1 MGLNNSS
8 ENFVNNELV
17 IRFDLTTITDVAQKE
32 KELTIDEL
40 QKVFHPADAS
50 YGKLKT
56 TYYYTEN
63 NGELYGNDDVVQIYN
78 VTPQNGKIKFTL
90 TGIGTYNLSIGK
102 EYLVNRQD
110 TFKLHAITDFRYN
123 YDGIKLTLRKKNK
136 PKNNTTSSSTTSLND
151 ITNNNSNISINETID
166 NRNNTTNNDNSE
178 SYTND
183 SSTKIIDNANDNI
196 TNNEASID
204 CSVGNDLVV
213 RFDLTTAKS
222 AAKIKEELDDKLQ
235 NIFFPTDSSYGKLKA
250 TYYCTENNGVL
261 YGKDDAVQIY
271 SVMPQNGKISFTL
284 AGVGPLDLSIGKE
297 YLINKK
303 ENPYKF
309 YASSDCHYSYDGKN
323 LTLRNKNGP
332 TTDNSNN
339 INPEN
344 NNNAINNE
352 TSAYRINSEEDLIN
366 IANIVNSGNDLN
378 NLEVVFEK
386 DIIITKEFPV
396 IAGNSSNV
404 FNGTLNGNKHKLT
417 VAKPANLKCLIGNLG
432 KNGSVKSLTI
442 NTCTLCDKNL
452 CKIVDNNN
460 GSVTDC
466 KITENLINIVSQNV
480 RCNKEQDKNKP
491 IDRHAHLANILIKEM
506 PDVIGFQ
513 EAGKDDWLDFLV
525 NDLKDDFV
533 CVGYK
538 NAKTKT
544 ARDATPIFFRKNK
557 FDLIS
562 SGVFWYNNN
571 KEHFNKCQRF
581 DEEIDKSNVQKRR
594 YRVNHWAQLELKS
607 TKQRFFIFNTH
618 FPLGTDERRLL
629 AIDILKERIA
639 SINNNLACPFFVT
652 GDYNME
658 PNSDPYKKMSDWKSD
673 CVCPT
678 MTKRDISATN
688 SNSALSTTV
697 SDLALTAIVDET
709 NNSNTFNG
717 FKIRPKVRI
726 DYCFGSS
733 DLINVPSYKVIL
745 DTYTDSTGAKCPP
758 SDHYGIK
765 HTIDLK

>member
-8 ENFVNNELV
+8 ENLANNELV
-17 IRFDLTTITDVAQKE
+17 IRFDLTSATDVAQKE
-32 KELTIDEL
+32 KELSNDEL
-40 QKVFHPADAS
+40 QKVFYPANAS

-90 TGIGTYNLSIGK
+90 TGIGTYNLSLGK
-102 EYLVNRQD
+102 EYLVNRQG
-110 TFKLHAITDFRYN
+110 TLKLHAITDFRYN
-123 YDGIKLTLRKKNK
+123 YDGKNLTLRKKNK
-136 PKNNTTSSSTTSLND
+136 PKNTATSNNSSTTSIND
-151 ITNNNSNISINETID
+151 ITNNNSNTSINDTSD
-166 NRNNTTNNDNSE
+166 NRNNTTNTDNSE
-178 SYTND
+178 NNISD
-183 SSTKIIDNANDNI
+183 SNTRTIDNVENNDNI
-196 TNNEASID
+196 TNNEASAD
-204 CSVGNDLVV
+204 RSVGNDIVV

-250 TYYCTENNGVL
+250 TYYNTENNGPL

-271 SVMPQNGKISFTL
+271 SVTPQDGKISFTL
-284 AGVGPLDLSIGKE
+284 EGKGPLDLSIGKE
-297 YLINKK
+297 YLINRK
-303 ENPYKF
+303 ENPFKF
-309 YASSDCHYSYDGKN
+309 YASSDFHYNYDGKN
-323 LTLRNKNGP
+323 LTLRVSNESNNTTT
-332 TTDNSNN
+332 TTDNNNTTTNPESNN
-339 INPEN
+339 NVTS
-344 NNNAINNE
+344 NE
-352 TSAYRINSEEDLIN
+352 AAAYKINSENDLIN

-386 DIIITKEFPV
+386 DIIITKKFPV
-396 IAGNSSNV
+396 IAENSSNE
-404 FNGTLNGNKHKLT
+404 FNGTLNGNTHKLT
-417 VAKPANLKCLIGNLG
+417 VAKPENLKCLIGNLG

-452 CKIVDNNN
+452 CRIVANNN

-513 EAGKDDWLDFLV
+513 EAGKNDWLDFLV
-525 NDLKDDFV
+525 NDLKNDFV
-533 CVGYK
+533 CVGYE

-544 ARDATPIFFRKNK
+544 AHDATPIFFRKSKLN
-557 FDLIS
+557 LIS

-581 DEEIDKSNVQKRR
+581 DEEIDKCNVQKRR

-618 FPLGTDERRLL
+618 FPLGSDERRLL

-639 SINNNLACPFFVT
+639 SINNNLTCPFFVT

-658 PNSDPYKKMSDWKSD
+658 PNSDPYKKMSDWKFD

-678 MTKRDISATN
+678 TKRDISATH

-697 SDLALTAIVDET
+697 SDLALTATVDET

-717 FKIRPKVRI
+717 FKIRPKTRI
-726 DYCFGSS
+726 DFCFGSS

-745 DTYTDSTGAKCPP
+745 DTYTDSTGACFC
-758 SDHYGIK
+758 
-765 HTIDLK
+765 